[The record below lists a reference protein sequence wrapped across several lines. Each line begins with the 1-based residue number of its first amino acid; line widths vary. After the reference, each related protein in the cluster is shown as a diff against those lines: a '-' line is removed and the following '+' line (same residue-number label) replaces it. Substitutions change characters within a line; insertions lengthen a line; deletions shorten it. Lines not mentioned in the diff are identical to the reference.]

1 MGPDTKGE
9 TKMLQINPGA
19 GREPPKRNSKAQI
32 INRLVDDLRENSL
45 SDIQEMSLRR
55 DLNRVSLLTLWTL
68 IYKK

>member
-1 MGPDTKGE
+1 ME
-9 TKMLQINPGA
+9 QI
-19 GREPPKRNSKAQI
+19 KYLRNSKAQI

-45 SDIQEMSLRR
+45 SDIQEMSLRK